1 MSPLLSNEP
10 CSAQPS
16 TILAGISR
24 EKLSLYWELT
34 KPRLSFLSI
43 ITAIVGY
50 LVANPV
56 RDSLVL
62 VALILGTALSAGSA
76 GVLNQWLER
85 EVDARMARTR
95 NRPLPSSSVSPLGAL
110 LWGLSLGV
118 IGTVVLLLG
127 TNVLATCLSLA
138 TILSYILVYTP
149 LKQVTPWCTHIGA
162 IPGALPPLIGW
173 AAAEGSIG
181 PLGWILFAMLFA
193 WQIPHFMAIAWTYRD
208 DYADANMPMLTVV
221 DPGGERVIRHCNV
234 FTWLL
239 LLSSVLPA
247 ILGFCTWAYGV
258 CALLSGGYFVVRARA
273 FSRAED
279 RTKTARK
286 LFFAS
291 IFYLPF
297 ILAALVLDRWLLI

>member
-10 CSAQPS
+10 CSAQSSPIAAS
-16 TILAGISR
+16 FSR

-56 RDSLVL
+56 RDTQVL
-62 VALILGTALSAGSA
+62 VALIVGTALSAGSA

-95 NRPLPSSSVSPLGAL
+95 TRPLPTASVSPLGAL
-110 LWGLSLGV
+110 IWGLFLGSV
-118 IGTVVLLLG
+118 GTTVLFLG
-127 TNVLATCLSLA
+127 TNGLATFLSLA

-162 IPGALPPLIGW
+162 VPGALPPLIGW
-173 AAAEGSIG
+173 AAAEGGIG
-181 PLGWILFAMLFA
+181 ALGWILFAMLFA

-221 DPGGERVIRHCNV
+221 NPEGDRVIRHCNV
-234 FTWLL
+234 FTWGLL
-239 LLSSVLPA
+239 VASLLPTL
-247 ILGFCTWAYGV
+247 LGYCTWVYGA

-273 FSRAED
+273 FARSED
-279 RTKTARK
+279 RSKTARK

-297 ILAALVLDRWLLI
+297 ILAALVIDRWLLI

>member
-1 MSPLLSNEP
+1 MSPLLSNERCP
-10 CSAQPS
+10 AQSSTLSAA
-16 TILAGISR
+16 IYR

-50 LVANPV
+50 LVANPI
-56 RDSLVL
+56 RDAQVL
-62 VALILGTALSAGSA
+62 SALILGTAFSAGSA

-95 NRPLPSSSVSPLGAL
+95 NRPLPSFSVSPLGAL
-110 LWGLSLGV
+110 LWGLFLGGA
-118 IGTVVLLLG
+118 GTVVLLLG

-138 TILSYILVYTP
+138 TIISYILVYTP
-149 LKQVTPWCTHIGA
+149 LKQITPWCTHIGA

-173 AAAEGSIG
+173 AAAEGTLG
-181 PLGWILFAMLFA
+181 GLGWILFAMLFA

-208 DYADANMPMLTVV
+208 DYAEANMPMLSVV
-221 DPGGERVIRHCNV
+221 NPSGERVIRHCNV
-234 FTWLL
+234 FTWFLL
-239 LLSSVLPA
+239 FSSLLPTVL
-247 ILGFCTWAYGV
+247 GYCSWAYGI
-258 CALLSGGYFVVRARA
+258 CALCAGAYFVVRARA
-273 FSRAED
+273 FSQSED
-279 RTKTARK
+279 RSKAARK

-297 ILAALVLDRWLLI
+297 ILAVLVLDRWLLI